1 MNEQYLKLFKEIA
14 NTIETLAEDSLKS
27 NNENAAANEMKER
40 YSALYNLLQDGGA
53 LSRNDFI
60 SILIGVTVIV
70 NRIKA
75 HIESEKKV
83 IDNYEA
89 LIIPKLNRV
98 ILETSNDEEAIKKAK
113 VLFK

>member
-14 NTIETLAEDSLKS
+14 NTIEMLAEDSLKS
-27 NNENAAANEMKER
+27 NSENPAANEMKER
-40 YSALYNLLQDGGA
+40 YSTLYNLLQDGGS

-75 HIESEKKV
+75 HIESEKKA
-83 IDNYEA
+83 IENYEA
-89 LIIPKLNRV
+89 LIIPKLNRIIV
-98 ILETSNDEEAIKKAK
+98 ETTNDEETIKKAK
-113 VLFK
+113 ILFK